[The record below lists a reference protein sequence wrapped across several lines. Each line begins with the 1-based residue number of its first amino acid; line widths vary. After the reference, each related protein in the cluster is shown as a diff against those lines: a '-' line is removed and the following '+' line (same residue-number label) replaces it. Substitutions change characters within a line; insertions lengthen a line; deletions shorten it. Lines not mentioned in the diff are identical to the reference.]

1 MKINLILFFLFIFN
15 STLYSEDKIPL
26 TQHSSISGIIEENY
40 PARDITEKFQIIKVE
55 DIPNI
60 LINVGKYKSVNCELD
75 NISKIY
81 LCTNE
86 GKPILV
92 KFDGFQ
98 FYAIT
103 KDTNDFVITPSISHV
118 ESDGKTIFEVSPMF
132 LVVENNAS
140 LDDKNNFLN
149 ITNFFRYYN
158 SSGEK
163 EINNGSKAYLKIY
176 ESFME
181 DKNKIVNNFIQSNYL
196 VELEDGQ
203 KINCARGSKKSISVM
218 NKNQNLTDWNK
229 LQCGSFQC
237 DPVKYNDKEY
247 KVTMLYDT
255 DSESKSM
262 GANSI
267 HLIDQNGIGPSVNIK
282 KISSS
287 VSSTPLLDDSYRLE
301 ASSKFKNAESFPN
314 FTSMLIDDEE
324 INHFTT
330 ILDSNLKQEKDKIL
344 DQKSLDLKT
353 FIDNLEMSC
362 SDDDKALKTLKEG
375 RTKLFTKLAEQEVV
389 ELIQVLDGGRLIS
402 DFIDPMMAPK
412 YGCFYQG
419 VYLND
424 EAVKN
429 LDRLKKNIY
438 PDRQVE
444 QTISLDRAT
453 ELFNK
458 AISMQDIPWNYKQD
472 GCYAR
477 AHLMARRFEAEGVRV
492 DKVWLNGDLYVP
504 GSEPPLEWEY
514 HVAPIVYVKDDKGIV
529 KKMVIDPALFSKPVT
544 VEEWD
549 QKISKKTLRGSTLTA
564 FPFPRNTNLLERS
577 SIAFSS
583 SDPYQPGESINMTE
597 QEKMDLANQTMKN
610 NKSVEIK

>member
-267 HLIDQNGIGPSVNIK
+267 HLIDKNGIGPSVNIK